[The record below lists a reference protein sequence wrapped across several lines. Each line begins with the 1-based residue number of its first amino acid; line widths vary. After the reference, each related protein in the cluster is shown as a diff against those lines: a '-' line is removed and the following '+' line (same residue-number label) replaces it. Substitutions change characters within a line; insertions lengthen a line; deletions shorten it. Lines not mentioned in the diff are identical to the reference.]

1 MRKTG
6 LFMAFSIGIAF
17 IPASHC
23 LGQNCMQLMAT
34 PAGCTGPN
42 NCQQTVSV
50 NRPQPAQYGFTQ
62 GPTFNV
68 ACCDDEIPSYTEGDN
83 CEGSDLKGKSIRSAL
98 AEQAKAQPIMV
109 ASCIGQY
116 SLYREVEPSHDL
128 ALSTF
133 STINL
138 LTLK

>member
-1 MRKTG
+1 MRKSG
-6 LFMAFSIGIAF
+6 LLLSLAISVAF
-17 IPASHC
+17 IPATYC
-23 LGQNCMQLMAT
+23 FGQDCMQLQAT

-42 NCQQTVSV
+42 NCSQTVSV

-68 ACCDDEIPSYTEGDN
+68 ACCDDEIPSYTEGEN
-83 CEGSDLKGKSIRSAL
+83 CEGSDLKGKAIRSAL

-128 ALSTF
+128 VLSKMSKT
-133 STINL
+133 NL
-138 LTLK
+138 KLF